1 MRNLSL
7 NLLKLLIFL
16 ILYNLVTFCNGS
28 NPDTSTIQ
36 PIPTLANAI
45 KPGNIPAKVDLGT
58 IDMLEAHNLYTAEV
72 TLTKLLAAMKKQQEL
87 KEHEI
92 NIKAALASNLQ
103 KLNIINELMQTLVEY
118 TAENLGNMVEE
129 LQNTVE
135 MSEDTR
141 TLFFEELN
149 YKVIPVKK
157 LPLAEYSQEE
167 LDIFAKFSAS
177 GDYQGLDCPLSC
189 APSVCDNQPN
199 KVTHCFKAK
208 TFKDGSISSECTP
221 FTNMDTLTCPD
232 GFVRCALAQPS
243 RGNVYEVAV
252 ADKDSNG
259 TSIAISGRNM
269 HQCLRLLVV
278 PHSVSCSIDNIFSAI
293 QESQRIIVPSGT
305 SIYPSVYG
313 DVVLFKNLQIKKV
326 GEYQLCL
333 LQFHQDPNI
342 KGGSGT
348 RILGSDTIGEIN
360 VVDPDSDAVIEHLNY
375 GVNTTM
381 NKDTDNIKP
390 NNSDSKNG
398 NSTYTESKNKELL
411 PTDKITHTDTPEKNK
426 TEQKELEINSKNE
439 ESTYFKKDINNNN
452 EENNDET
459 NTKTNPIWYIV
470 AIIIFLAIVGV
481 GLIYYY
487 KHNIMKVE
495 TPEQIPILDTESQNT
510 TLTNRKT
517 KRS

>member
-1 MRNLSL
+1 MRNLNL
-7 NLLKLLIFL
+7 NLLRLSIFL
-16 ILYNLVTFCNGS
+16 IIYNLVTFCNGS

-36 PIPTLANAI
+36 PIPTLSNAI
-45 KPGNIPAKVDLGT
+45 KSGNIPAKVDLGT

-103 KLNIINELMQTLVEY
+103 KLNAINELMQTLVEY
-118 TAENLGNMVEE
+118 TAENLGSMVGE

-189 APSVCDNQPN
+189 APSVCDNQSN

-221 FTNMDTLTCPD
+221 FTNTDTLTCPD

-252 ADKDSNG
+252 ASKDRNG

-326 GEYQLCL
+326 GDYQLCL
-333 LQFHQDPNI
+333 LQFHQDPNT

-360 VVDPDSDAVIEHLNY
+360 VVDPDSNAVVEHLNY
-375 GVNTTM
+375 RVNTTM
-381 NKDTDNIKP
+381 SKDTDNIKS
-390 NNSDSKNG
+390 NNSDSKND

-411 PTDKITHTDTPEKNK
+411 PIDEITHTDMSERNK
-426 TEQKELEINSKNE
+426 TEQKELETDLKSE
-439 ESTYFKKDINNNN
+439 ESTYFKKNVNNN
-452 EENNDET
+452 EENDDEA
-459 NTKTNPIWYIV
+459 NTKTNSIWYIV
-470 AIIIFLAIVGV
+470 AIIIFLVIVG
-481 GLIYYY
+481 GLIYYYYY
-487 KHNIMKVE
+487 KHNIVKVE
-495 TPEQIPILDTESQNT
+495 IPEQIPILDTESQNT
-510 TLTNRKT
+510 TLASRKT